1 MTSIDPAYYS
11 DKLKQYT
18 RLLMYVP
25 YYATSGG
32 MGEGQAMCP
41 AYLSAD
47 YIVIQAEFLRR
58 FFDPSVPSRKLLAL
72 GSPKFDRVVHMCQNP
87 PAPPAA
93 AISAIIRSMAS

>member
-1 MTSIDPAYYS
+1 
-11 DKLKQYT
+11 
-18 RLLMYVP
+18 MYVP

-58 FFDPSVPSRKLLAL
+58 FFDPSVPSRKFLAL

-93 AISAIIRSMAS
+93 WRAARSGRAFAGLRACVPGSAARAALPGG